1 MGTLSV
7 DKLVKTSTGAAEFTL
22 PATDGTVDQVMKT
35 DGEGQLGFTTIS
47 ADPTMGGDLS
57 GLSSN
62 AQIVANAVT
71 LTELEDGTQ
80 GDTLY
85 YGAAGAPA
93 RLGAGTSGQFLKT
106 QGANSNPVWATV
118 STDPY
123 GTYSASIRKN
133 ANQSVP
139 NNTAPECTFEVTDF
153 DSSPST
159 NMADLANNRVYF
171 RAAGTYL
178 VISNTKWGNGA
189 ANGQRYTFLKY
200 YDASTATDLYLG
212 NGWGF
217 PYMHA
222 TGTGSQFWSVV
233 VPVKITSSDVGDFM
247 HMYINQNCGQA
258 VDVAGDADYP
268 IDGAV
273 TNLTVMRIE

>member
-1 MGTLSV
+1 MLQYHQI
-7 DKLVKTSTGAAEFTL
+7 L
-22 PATDGTVDQVMKT
+22 QW
-35 DGEGQLGFTTIS
+35 
-47 ADPTMGGDLS
+47 GGDLS
-57 GLSSN
+57 GAASN
-62 AQIVANAVT
+62 AQIVPNAVGP
-71 LTELEDGTQ
+71 TEMADDAIGIAELSATGTASATTYLR
-80 GDTLY
+80 GD
-85 YGAAGAPA
+85 
-93 RLGAGTSGQFLKT
+93 
-106 QGANSNPVWATV
+106 NSWATV

-139 NNTAPECTFEVTDF
+139 NNTSPECTFEVTDF

-178 VISNTKWGNGA
+178 VISNAKWGNGA
-189 ANGQRYTFLKY
+189 SNGQRYTFLKY

-212 NGWGF
+212 NGYGF
-217 PYMHA
+217 PYMSP

-233 VPVKITSSDVGDFM
+233 VPVKITANDIGDYV
-247 HMYINQNCGQA
+247 HQQINQNCGQA
-258 VDVAGDADYP
+258 VNVDGDADYP

>member
-106 QGANSNPVWATV
+106 QGASANPVWATV

-123 GTYSASIRKN
+123 GAYSAMIRKN

-139 NNTAPECTFEVTDF
+139 NNTSPECTFEVTVF
-153 DSSPST
+153 DTSPST
-159 NMADLANNRVYF
+159 NMADLANNRIYF
-171 RAAGTYL
+171 RGAGMYF
-178 VISNTKWGNGA
+178 VIVNTNWGSGA
-189 ANGQRYTFLKY
+189 SNGQRYTYVRY
-200 YDASTATDLYLG
+200 YDSSAASNLYLYG
-212 NGWGF
+212 AQGW
-217 PYMHA
+217 PYMN
-222 TGTGSQFWSVV
+222 TGTGAQFWTSVY
-233 VPVKITSSDVGDFM
+233 PLNIASADIGDYVSM
-247 HMYINQNCGQA
+247 QINQNCGQA
-258 VDVAGDADYP
+258 VNVQGNADYP
-268 IDGAV
+268 DGQA
-273 TNLTVMRIE
+273 TNLAVVRIE